1 MRAPHVWGSA
11 RLRPPRHMGAPAH
24 TLRSTPHHRYA
35 HAISDAAPT
44 VGALSSPRSAH
55 TLSTLARARS
65 ARALS
70 PLSRLPTAP
79 RASHTRRRRVH
90 RCTSITQPRTE
101 RQRARTGARLRGEPK
116 TKPDTKTY
124 AAARRPQHI
133 PLWEGRVRGPLAT
146 RPTGGGDERS
156 SGCTHNK
163 RCGGGERSRG
173 SQVGL
178 TSSTRRQRRHRSPL
192 VFALPSSEFPG
203 ALAAHTRRRL
213 LSSLE
218 GLGTTAAL
226 DSTRVGA
233 MSCLQAREEDF
244 QNLRLLFRDEMVAV
258 LTRMY
263 TL

>member
-1 MRAPHVWGSA
+1 MGRGMRAPHVWRSA
-11 RLRPPRHMGAPAH
+11 RLRPPAPRHMGAPAH
-24 TLRSTPHHRYA
+24 TLRSAPHHRYA
-35 HAISDAAPT
+35 HDISDAAPT

-133 PLWEGRVRGPLAT
+133 PLGRGVCAARLPPAPREGAT
-146 RPTGGGDERS
+146 SAAAD
-156 SGCTHNK
+156 
-163 RCGGGERSRG
+163 
-173 SQVGL
+173 
-178 TSSTRRQRRHRSPL
+178 
-192 VFALPSSEFPG
+192 
-203 ALAAHTRRRL
+203 AHTTKGA
-213 LSSLE
+213 E
-218 GLGTTAAL
+218 GVSARA
-226 DSTRVGA
+226 GA
-233 MSCLQAREEDF
+233 RWA
-244 QNLRLLFRDEMVAV
+244 
-258 LTRMY
+258 
-263 TL
+263 